1 MKWAK
6 VKYGI
11 LKEKGL
17 WNAPTR
23 EEQQFFAMKAEI
35 NDIKKF
41 KENERGSKNGNK
53 NNQTKDSN
61 PQKGK
66 PDWMYQE
73 PPTYELEK
81 LKTLEKIQMVAVWP
95 QDRWKV

>member
-11 LKEKGL
+11 IKEKGL

-23 EEQQFFAMKAEI
+23 EEQQILAMKAEI
-35 NDIKKF
+35 NNLKKS
-41 KENERGSKNGNK
+41 KEKKQGSKNGNK
-53 NNQTKDSN
+53 NNQNKEDN

-66 PDWMYQE
+66 PNWMYQE
-73 PPTYELEK
+73 PNQSELTK
-81 LKTLEKIQMVAVWP
+81 PKFWRKF
-95 QDRWKV
+95 K